1 LGFYS
6 LVKKKHKASIQG
18 LPPLK
23 REKRV
28 VKLGFAVDEIGEH
41 TIAVQE
47 EHIDSDYYIYLRD
60 REKKITVDLRQRSY
74 TFDIDSVGE
83 NNTRFKI
90 IYTKK
95 KRKATTSSKEVN
107 PIVTELD
114 SGDFSVYVD
123 EIKDLIIEYDYDED
137 NIKQAFLYDISGK
150 KIKSFNGKSSLNVS
164 ELKTGIYIVKALLL
178 DNRKLIKKIVIAN

>member
-1 LGFYS
+1 MGLLVGFLKGASNQFDRLYDAPFDITQESLGFYS

-28 VKLGFAVDEIGEH
+28 VKLGFVVDEIGEH

-114 SGDFSVYVD
+114 SGDFSVYV
-123 EIKDLIIEYDYDED
+123 
-137 NIKQAFLYDISGK
+137 
-150 KIKSFNGKSSLNVS
+150 
-164 ELKTGIYIVKALLL
+164 
-178 DNRKLIKKIVIAN
+178 